1 MLPALENYLSDAS
14 GYKGHAERLFTPE
27 NETELSAVLAEAT
40 ATRTPVTISGAG
52 TGLAGGR
59 VAQGGWVI
67 SMERFRRLEIHSG
80 CAIAGAAVPL
90 LTLRD
95 AALPGKQFYAPDP
108 TEITASVG
116 GTISTNASGSRSFRF
131 GSTRRHVQAL
141 RVAFADGRIA
151 EFHKGDKVD
160 FAVPFVPL
168 PDTRKCTAGYRLEP
182 HMDWIDLICG
192 SEGTLAVV
200 MEAELQLLPLPAEL
214 FGGIV
219 FFASDENALDAVDS
233 WRETGNLRMLE
244 YVGKSALDFLRARF
258 PDIPRSA
265 AAALL
270 IEGEELEGWEERLEA
285 AHAMAEASWF
295 STEPRDRE
303 RFRKF
308 RHSLP
313 ELVIEFVTRHGFMK
327 MGTDYAVPVGRNR
340 DMLRYYQ
347 QRLEQELPGN
357 YVVYGHI
364 GDAHVH
370 VNMLPASGA
379 QAETATGLLK
389 EFAGKAV
396 EMGGTVSAEHGLGK
410 RKAGMLALQYAPE
423 HVAAMMDVKRRLDPH
438 WLLGRGNLFPFP
450 TA

>member
-1 MLPALENYLSDAS
+1 MSSELATYLSDAS
-14 GYKGHAERLFTPE
+14 GYKGHAERLFVPADE
-27 NETELSAVLAEAT
+27 LELSNILRDASQQHI
-40 ATRTPVTISGAG
+40 PVTISGAG

-67 SMERFRRLEIHSG
+67 SMEKFRKLEIHRG
-80 CAIAGAAVPL
+80 WARAGAAVSL

-95 AALPGKQFYAPDP
+95 TALPSKQFYAPDP

-131 GSTRRHVQAL
+131 GSTRRHINAL
-141 RVAFADGRIA
+141 RVAFVDGRIA
-151 EFHKGDKVD
+151 EFRKGDKVD
-160 FAVPFVPL
+160 FNVPHVPL
-168 PDTRKCTAGYRLEP
+168 PNTKKCTAGYRLEP
-182 HMDWIDLICG
+182 GMDWIDLICG

-200 MEAELQLLPLPAEL
+200 IEAELQLLPLPAEI

-219 FFASDENALDAVDS
+219 FFASDEEALNAVDT

-258 PDIPRSA
+258 PEIPATA
-265 AAALL
+265 AGALL
-270 IEGEELEGWEERLEA
+270 IEGEDLDGWDDRLEA
-285 AHAMAEASWF
+285 ANAMSEASWF

-327 MGTDYAVPVGRNR
+327 MGTDYAVPVPRNR

-347 QRLEQELPGN
+347 QRLEKELPGH

-379 QAETATGLLK
+379 QAETASALLK
-389 EFAGKAV
+389 EFAAKAV

-410 RKAGMLALQYAPE
+410 RKAGMLALQYPPE
-423 HVAAMMDVKRRLDPH
+423 HVAAMRAVKRHLDPK
-438 WLLGRGNLFPFP
+438 WLLGRGNLFPSD
-450 TA
+450 AA